1 MATNR
6 DFKVKN
12 GLIVAEGITASTEI
26 QGNQFRLSS
35 ASNRIG
41 LPATNEVAV
50 FTNGS
55 ERIRFDSSGNVGI
68 GTTNPTRKLHVAGD
82 GSTTGSEDPSIL
94 LHATG
99 TGSSDDTI
107 FRNLI
112 DGTTANNYIYFGDTD
127 DQDIGRIRYN
137 HTSNYMQFTVNAIDN
152 VLMITND
159 GDIGMGTSSPSGNLH
174 VVGRTSDA
182 ARIYLS
188 DADNGTGAGDALL
201 ITKSGTNAFIYN
213 RDGGSLG
220 LGSNDNSDYVTIQ
233 SDGKVG
239 IGTTSPGHKL
249 EVNGSIA
256 ATTVTTG
263 GTQDLTLDTNGG
275 TNSGSI
281 KIVDGA
287 NGNIELDN
295 NGSGQVVFK
304 GNSTKGSGQ
313 FVLNCEVNT
322 HGITIK
328 GPPHSAGASYTLT
341 LPDDDGNS
349 NQVLK
354 TDGSGNLSWVDQSSG
369 GSPGGSDTQVQYNNG
384 GSFGGIAGFT
394 FTDTSGSEQFLFSD
408 TSDTA
413 LVKIVQEGTGA
424 AFQVHDAG
432 SDTSIFQVNQV
443 GTVAIGFNT
452 SGGGGYGKL
461 QVNGTNYS
469 TAHGAEAGSAGSPSF
484 QFVGD
489 QNTGMFSGGTDIL
502 GFSTGGTERLAIGAA
517 GEILIGG
524 TAAGTSGQVL
534 TSGGSGA
541 AVTWEDAGG
550 GGGSP
555 AGSDTFIQY
564 NNGGSFGATTLAF
577 DDTAG
582 SEQIL
587 LDDTSDVALM
597 KIVQRGTGSSFEVH
611 DQASDSTVFQVS
623 SSGGTSIGL
632 GAGSGAGSDLLF
644 VQGRSSSQI
653 WTASTD
659 GSASAPVFTRRTDL
673 NTGMYFVGSDN
684 IGFTTGGTLRADISD
699 SGLLL
704 GGSGARV
711 TTILDE
717 DNMATNSATA
727 LATQQSIKAYVDANS
742 GGGGG
747 SDTDVNVS
755 NLTARLPQ
763 ITESVTIGDATDVT
777 VTTSGDLTVT
787 GDLNV
792 SEIVDPTGTGNLK
805 LRAGGSTI
813 NILDGGVANHINITP
828 ASGRLN
834 LFAETIA
841 IGEADSTITTGGAYD
856 LTINTN
862 TGTNSGAI
870 KIFDGANGNITLTPN
885 GTGNVSIG
893 NFTFDADQ
901 SVGSGQDNYVLTYD
915 HSDGQISLEAAA
927 GGGGG
932 SPAGSDTFIQYNNGG
947 SFGATT
953 LAYTD
958 TSGAEQYKIDISSS
972 ETPFVI
978 VQTGAGNSFEVHDA
992 ADPDN
997 NRFQISNA
1005 GNVTIKALN
1014 GGGWGEALYVGGNII
1029 SSRYKAEQSSASAPA
1044 YVSAYDTNTGMLF
1057 PAADNLGFSTG
1068 GTERFRFGSSGE
1080 ILIGG
1085 TAAGTSGQVLTS
1097 GGSGAAV
1104 TWEDA
1109 GGGGGGG
1116 GASLANGVNNRVV
1129 TATGASG
1136 LNGEANLIFDGSKLG
1151 IGTSSPGASLHVSKT
1166 LTGNDATTLAGAEVF
1181 KVDTVDDGSSSDGPG
1196 FQIRLESTNDHNG
1209 ANYEVA
1215 IIGDGGGQRK
1225 KNIFGNYG
1233 FHEYWLAGNADGKK
1247 PIAYLKADGSTSAGA
1262 TQYGVFRLL
1271 STATAWAANNF
1282 NPSGE
1287 TTALQLNAGG
1297 NSYFNGGNVGIG
1309 TASPTGVLHVT
1320 AADTSAE
1327 AFRVDITDSDSTADS
1342 TPFVVDGNGRV
1353 GIGTASPDTGAALTL
1368 NGDGTSYEGLVFQV
1382 AGSKKFT
1389 MSSDGS
1395 AFYMDSSINTG
1406 NVNMRVRDS
1415 GGNLR
1420 PVLGLEGDGFRT
1432 AIGHNGTSGSSLS
1445 PQNTLQVNVGDE
1457 NGVQD
1462 KDDGIL
1468 LLNSDLSIAANDMIG
1483 GIGFA
1488 TRDGNIPS
1496 SVREAACA
1504 IVARAREDHTT
1515 TEKGGYMEFLYSPAG
1530 KDDDTVSS
1538 IGMTL
1543 IEGKLAVNNGGLHPL
1558 TTMTLYHSGS
1568 DFNDG
1573 LTIIRNDTSVS
1584 DGDLLG
1590 AIGFDAKDGNAPSRA
1605 TEASAGIAAFAAED
1619 HSTGDKG
1626 GDLAFF
1632 TSPIDQDD
1640 DTASVERMRI
1650 TSEGKVI
1657 IGDTPNFTSQHDSI
1671 SKFTIQGTDAGMLIE
1686 KHDDSASGGPT
1697 LSLYRYSASEADGD
1711 LIGQINFRGE
1721 GSTGNPSTYMAI
1733 RTEIEDTTEGTKD
1746 GSLIIRGLVNNSQT
1760 DFAEINS
1767 AGLTLNQG
1775 AYNTGNVS
1783 KDANTVS
1790 GSSLADGSSVTLF
1803 TVPATT
1809 RGFKATIFFKDTSNT
1824 EYQIEEI
1831 MGYNTGSGV
1840 DFTSFGQ
1847 VFSGAAAIG
1856 SLDATDSSG
1865 TTLIKFTNGQGGA
1878 INYQATISVTH
1889 MDLS

>member
-55 ERIRFDSSGNVGI
+55 ERIRFDSSGN
-68 GTTNPTRKLHVAGD
+68 
-82 GSTTGSEDPSIL
+82 
-94 LHATG
+94 
-99 TGSSDDTI
+99 
-107 FRNLI
+107 
-112 DGTTANNYIYFGDTD
+112 
-127 DQDIGRIRYN
+127 
-137 HTSNYMQFTVNAIDN
+137 
-152 VLMITND
+152 
-159 GDIGMGTSSPSGNLH
+159 
-174 VVGRTSDA
+174 
-182 ARIYLS
+182 
-188 DADNGTGAGDALL
+188 
-201 ITKSGTNAFIYN
+201 
-213 RDGGSLG
+213 
-220 LGSNDNSDYVTIQ
+220 
-233 SDGKVG
+233 VG

-1109 GGGGGGG
+1109 GGGGGG
-1116 GASLANGVNNRVV
+1116 ASLANGVNNRVV